1 MEKCPRVIQ
10 LRVNYF
16 YNLLFQKL
24 IPASRPQSVFKNF
37 DTDGDGHISR
47 DEFEAIRN
55 NFPYLSKFG
64 ELDKNQSVH
73 FLDTLSL

>member
-1 MEKCPRVIQ
+1 MYSTNTHVGTS
-10 LRVNYF
+10 
-16 YNLLFQKL
+16 NL
-24 IPASRPQSVFKNF
+24 SCSQSVFKNF

-64 ELDKNQSVH
+64 ELDKNQ
-73 FLDTLSL
+73 

>member
-1 MEKCPRVIQ
+1 MDFE
-10 LRVNYF
+10 F
-16 YNLLFQKL
+16 LLCL
-24 IPASRPQSVFKNF
+24 QSVFKNF

-64 ELDKNQSVH
+64 ELDKNQWAS
-73 FLDTLSL
+73 TNLST